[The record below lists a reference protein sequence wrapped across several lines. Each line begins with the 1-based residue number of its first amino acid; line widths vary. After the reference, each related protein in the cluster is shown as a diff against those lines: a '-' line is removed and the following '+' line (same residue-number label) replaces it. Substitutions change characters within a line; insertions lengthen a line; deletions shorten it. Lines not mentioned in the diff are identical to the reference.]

1 MATCSFQV
9 RRSLAKC
16 AFATVLVNES
26 SCHRGPKRGRG
37 FPHAG
42 RRTCSHRLAENP
54 AGDANDRAA
63 KPVDKKD
70 CMLRTPSIFGPL
82 NSGFV
87 PFASGAPID
96 ETTAADAE
104 TETAEVIARA
114 SAPAA
119 VESVEPL
126 EAAPRT
132 AWAPASS
139 ARIRIVEALV
149 VAGVCGY
156 FAFGLL
162 STVFGR

>member
-1 MATCSFQV
+1 M
-9 RRSLAKC
+9 
-16 AFATVLVNES
+16 
-26 SCHRGPKRGRG
+26 RG
-37 FPHAG
+37 FPHASD
-42 RRTCSHRLAENP
+42 RTRAVRLAENP

-63 KPVDKKD
+63 KPVEKKER
-70 CMLRTPSIFGPL
+70 MLRTPSIFGPL

-96 ETTAADAE
+96 AAAE
-104 TETAEVIARA
+104 AATESAELIERVSAR
-114 SAPAA
+114 
-119 VESVEPL
+119 SVEG
-126 EAAPRT
+126 AAPVEIAPST

-156 FAFGLL
+156 FGFGLL

>member
-1 MATCSFQV
+1 
-9 RRSLAKC
+9 
-16 AFATVLVNES
+16 
-26 SCHRGPKRGRG
+26 
-37 FPHAG
+37 
-42 RRTCSHRLAENP
+42 
-54 AGDANDRAA
+54 
-63 KPVDKKD
+63 
-70 CMLRTPSIFGPL
+70 MLRTPSIFGPL

-96 ETTAADAE
+96 ATAEVE

-114 SAPAA
+114 AAAPAVDA
-119 VESVEPL
+119 GESL
-126 EAAPRT
+126 EVAQRQ

-162 STVFGR
+162 GAVFGR

>member
-1 MATCSFQV
+1 
-9 RRSLAKC
+9 
-16 AFATVLVNES
+16 
-26 SCHRGPKRGRG
+26 
-37 FPHAG
+37 
-42 RRTCSHRLAENP
+42 
-54 AGDANDRAA
+54 
-63 KPVDKKD
+63 
-70 CMLRTPSIFGPL
+70 MLRTPSIFGPL

-96 ETTAADAE
+96 AAAEAE